1 MQLVMEKETRMITA
15 LGLHGIGKSSVVRNT
30 LHHIYERKYFIGGI
44 CLIQT
49 KNVRDVFSLMKLIQ
63 RFVIKCKDLSVNEVN
78 DIVEKNCTEEAL
90 IDFIIRFLNNPEN
103 PR

>member
-1 MQLVMEKETRMITA
+1 MQLIMEKETRMITA

-63 RFVIKCKDLSVNEVN
+63 RFVIKSLDLSFQEVN
-78 DIVEKNCTEEAL
+78 KRIEKNCTEEAL
-90 IDFIIRFLNNPEN
+90 IDDIIEFLNNPKN